1 MSILDNIKENTFI
14 EAKLALGG
22 LPMSIWETYSAFA
35 NTLGGYILLG
45 VEELQCGELRT
56 VNLLEPEKL
65 VAEFWEKVNDV
76 KVVSK
81 NVLSRND
88 VRIETI
94 DGNCIV
100 VIKVPVSPKEYYP
113 VLAGQIAYVRV
124 GSSDLKLIYKSKFE

>member
-1 MSILDNIKENTFI
+1 MSILDSIRENTFI

-35 NTLGGYILLG
+35 NTLGGYVLLG
-45 VEELQCGELRT
+45 VEELEGGVLRT

-81 NVLSRND
+81 NVLSPSD
-88 VRIETI
+88 VRIEMV
-94 DGNCIV
+94 DGNRIV
-100 VIKVPVSPKEYYP
+100 VIKVPVAPKEDYP
-113 VLAGQIAYVRV
+113 ILAGQIAYVRI
-124 GSSDLKLIYKSKFE
+124 GSSDVKL